1 MTQPSTAHAAK
12 VIAVTVAAAVGG
24 FLFGFD
30 SSVINGA
37 VDSIEENF
45 ALSSFVTG
53 FAVAIALLGCAVGAW
68 FAGRLADRWGRKRV
82 MMLGSVLFVVS
93 SAGSGLAF
101 SVPDLMLWRV
111 LGGLGI
117 GIASVIAPTYI
128 SEIAPA
134 RYRGSLAS
142 LQQLAITLGIFA
154 ALLSDAVL
162 QNAAGGASNDL
173 WWGLEAWRWMFLVG
187 VVPAAVYGILAVLIP
202 ESPRYLVGQD
212 LDEEAAEVLANVTG
226 ELEPEERVREIRLT
240 LRRDTKASFGDI
252 RGPVFG
258 LQSIVWVGITMAIF
272 QQFVGINAI
281 FYYSTTLWQSVGF
294 TENESFTTSVI
305 TALINV
311 VMTFV
316 AILFV
321 DKVGRRPLLM
331 GGSLGMFVEPTA
343 GRDRVLPSRG
353 RGRRRDAAG
362 TVGRRRTRRRERLR
376 HLLRRHLGPHHVGH
390 AGRDVPE
397 PNAGSRARYQY
408 GRELDREFH
417 RDPGLPAVDI
427 GGGPVVPLRIVR
439 VLRVAVV
446 LLRQDE
452 DPGDQGNGTRGHADL
467 IPGGDQPTSRSSS
480 ASVPFGATP
489 LPFPADALPCA
500 AAFGDAT
507 VCGVAVHPVTRRTT
521 SSTVSPSS

>member
-82 MMLGSVLFVVS
+82 MVLGSILFVVS

-134 RYRGSLAS
+134 RYRGGLAS

-187 VVPAAVYGILAVLIP
+187 IVPAAVYGILAVLIP

-226 ELEPEERVREIRLT
+226 ELEPEQRVREIRLT

-281 FYYSTTLWQSVGF
+281 FYYSTTLWKSVGF
-294 TENESFTTSVI
+294 SENESFTTSVI

-321 DKVGRRPLLM
+321 DKIGRRPLLM
-331 GGSLGMFVEPTA
+331 GGSLGMFVGLLLAAIAFSQAEGSGDDVSLPAPWGAVALVGANAFVIFFAATWGPIMWVMLGEMFPNRMRAVALGISTA
-343 GRDRVLPSRG
+343 ANWLANFTVTLAFPPLTS
-353 RGRRRDAAG
+353 
-362 TVGRRRTRRRERLR
+362 TVGLWFLYGLFAFFA
-376 HLLRRHLGPHHVGH
+376 LLSYFFVKSKI
-390 AGRDVPE
+390 PE
-397 PNAGSRARYQY
+397 TKGM
-408 GRELDREFH
+408 EL
-417 RDPGLPAVDI
+417 
-427 GGGPVVPLRIVR
+427 
-439 VLRVAVV
+439 
-446 LLRQDE
+446 E
-452 DPGDQGNGTRGHADL
+452 DMQ
-467 IPGGDQPTSRSSS
+467 S
-480 ASVPFGATP
+480 
-489 LPFPADALPCA
+489 
-500 AAFGDAT
+500 
-507 VCGVAVHPVTRRTT
+507 
-521 SSTVSPSS
+521 

>member
-187 VVPAAVYGILAVLIP
+187 IAPAAVYGILAVLIP

-331 GGSLGMFVEPTA
+331 GGSLGMFVSLLLAAIAFSQAEGA
-343 GRDRVLPSRG
+343 GD
-353 RGRRRDAAG
+353 
-362 TVGRRRTRRRERLR
+362 
-376 HLLRRHLGPHHVGH
+376 
-390 AGRDVPE
+390 DVT
-397 PNAGSRARYQY
+397 
-408 GRELDREFH
+408 
-417 RDPGLPAVDI
+417 LPAPWGAVALVGANAFVI
-427 GGGPVVPLRIVR
+427 FFAATWGPIMWVMLGEMFPNRMRAVALGISTAANWIANFTVTLAFPPLTS
-439 VLRVAVV
+439 AVGLWFLYGLFAFFA
-446 LLRQDE
+446 LLSFFFVKTKIRETKGMELE
-452 DPGDQGNGTRGHADL
+452 DMQT
-467 IPGGDQPTSRSSS
+467 
-480 ASVPFGATP
+480 
-489 LPFPADALPCA
+489 
-500 AAFGDAT
+500 
-507 VCGVAVHPVTRRTT
+507 
-521 SSTVSPSS
+521 